1 MNLLM
6 ASLFNKSRA
15 LRRQTVTIIGIG
27 VLCVA
32 ALPAPAAHALQS
44 PVAFTA
50 VNLPTYQTSGISWAV
65 AQANGLVFVGGTF
78 TSIRPAGSASGSNL
92 TTRNNLAVFNA
103 ATGAPTSCAP
113 SVILPSNPSQ
123 ATVRTLNVSP
133 DKKTLYIGGYFSQVN
148 GQAHASLAALDIA
161 SCSVI
166 ANFKPGPNATIR
178 AIQSTASAVYYGG
191 DINTVNGQARHYAA
205 AASAVGTT
213 SPGALLPWAPVLSK
227 NLRALALK
235 SDNSVIVA
243 GGDFD
248 TVNGADSHALAVLNT
263 TSGAP
268 VKTYPNHFV
277 PVKSVVKDI
286 AVDDTGF
293 YTGNEGTGSGVF
305 DGRIAVNWS
314 GYSQRWRDT
323 CLGATQAMVV
333 YKSVVYSGSHAH
345 DCSSMG
351 EYPDGARHHFL
362 AESVNNPSL
371 LAWFPQTNEGTG
383 EGLGPRDMVVAPTSS
398 GDYMWAVGEF
408 TTVNGVSQQGMTRF
422 GTSPDAVPSA
432 PATTLSSPSTGK
444 ATIGWTTSLDTDNI
458 SLTYKVY
465 RDNSTTAI
473 YTKTANSTFWSRP
486 QLSYTDT
493 VTTKTTHSYKVT
505 VSDNAHTVTS
515 VSRSV
520 TVK

>member
-1 MNLLM
+1 MIVHSKYDQLRNKLFSILSIMLL
-6 ASLFNKSRA
+6 S
-15 LRRQTVTIIGIG
+15 
-27 VLCVA
+27 VA
-32 ALPAPAAHALQS
+32 ALPMPSAQALQS
-44 PVAFTA
+44 PVSFTA
-50 VNLPTYQTSGISWAV
+50 VSLPTYQTSGISWSV

-103 ATGAPTSCAP
+103 ATGSPTSCAP
-113 SVILPSNPSQ
+113 SVTLPSNPSQ

-133 DKKTLYIGGYFSQVN
+133 DKKTLYVGGYFSQVN
-148 GQAHASLAALDIA
+148 GQARNSLAAIDIA
-161 SCSVI
+161 SCSLI
-166 ANFKPGPNATIR
+166 ANFKPTSNATVR
-178 AIQSTASAVYYGG
+178 AIQSTASAVYFGG
-191 DINTVNGQARHYAA
+191 DVTTANGQARHYAA
-205 AASAVGTT
+205 AVSAAGTA
-213 SPGALLPWAPVLSK
+213 SPGALQPWAPVLSK

-235 SDNSVIVA
+235 SDDSVIVA

-268 VKTYPNHFV
+268 VKTFPNHFV
-277 PVKSVVKDI
+277 PVKSVVKDV

-293 YTGNEGTGSGVF
+293 YTGNEGTGTGVF
-305 DGRIAVNWS
+305 DGRIALNWS

-323 CLGATQAMVV
+323 CLGATQAVVV

-362 AESVNNPSL
+362 AESVNSPSL

-383 EGLGPRDMVVAPTSS
+383 EGLGPRDMVVAPTSG
-398 GDYMWAVGEF
+398 GDYLWAVGEF
-408 TTVNGVSQQGMTRF
+408 TTVNGVAQQGMTRF
-422 GTSPDAVPSA
+422 GASPDATPSA
-432 PATTLSSPSTGK
+432 PATTVSSPSAGK
-444 ATIGWTTSLDTDNI
+444 TTIGWTTSLDNDNI
-458 SLTYKVY
+458 SLTYNVY
-465 RDNSTTAI
+465 RDNSTTPI
-473 YTKTANSTFWSRP
+473 YTKAANSTFWSRP

-493 VTTKTTHSYKVT
+493 VTAKSTHSYKVT
-505 VSDNAHTVTS
+505 VSDSVHTTTS
-515 VSRSV
+515 VSRSI